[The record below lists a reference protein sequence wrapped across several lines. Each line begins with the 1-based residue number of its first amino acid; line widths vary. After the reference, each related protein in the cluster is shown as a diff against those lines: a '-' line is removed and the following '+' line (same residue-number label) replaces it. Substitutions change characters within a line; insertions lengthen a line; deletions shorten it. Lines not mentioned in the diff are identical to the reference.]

1 METAPLDDT
10 INPTN
15 IDTIYTLGPKG
26 TFSNHAAFLVGQDD
40 ITDIQYTVTI
50 PQVVDRVKQ
59 NPRSIGVI
67 PIENSVSGIVGPA
80 QDSLIN
86 SDVVIVKEL
95 QVDVRYALLSNTPLE
110 EVTHFYCHQVAF
122 GQTMGFTAKNLPNAQ
137 VIYAD
142 SNINSGLQFLE
153 NIDQPVAAII
163 PLEPAK
169 KRDDF
174 KPYLVAEDVQDY
186 KQNITRFFVVQNK
199 PEGYQP
205 DFTKQKTS
213 IFISF
218 DEDRHSLLFELLRE
232 FHVFGVNLCRLE
244 SRPSKD
250 NLWAYSFFIDFHNN
264 HRVEACLATFKDLN
278 INYKVFGSYNTLN
291 NETSISKN

>member
-1 METAPLDDT
+1 MKTACPNTPLDSTD
-10 INPTN
+10 

-26 TFSNHAAFLVGQDD
+26 TFSNHAAYLVGRDK

-80 QDSLIN
+80 QDSLID
-86 SDVVIVKEL
+86 SDVVITQEL

-110 EVTHFYCHQVAF
+110 KVTHFYCHQVAF
-122 GQTMGFTAKNLPNAQ
+122 GQTMGFTSKNIPNAQ

-142 SNINSGLQFLE
+142 SNIKSGLHFLE
-153 NIDQPVAAII
+153 NMDKPVAAII

-174 KPYLVAEDVQDY
+174 KPYVVAEDVQDY

-205 DFTKQKTS
+205 DFTKRKSS

-250 NLWAYSFFIDFHNN
+250 NPWTYSFFIDFYNN
-264 HRVEACLATFKDLN
+264 HRVEACLSTFKSLD
-278 INYKVFGSYNTLN
+278 ISYKLFGSYDTLN
-291 NETSISKN
+291 NPPET